1 MMLYVLIPHRAITYE
16 ECRMFVTF
24 AAAEQ
29 AIFGPAKW
37 YELNKGDPDWC
48 SLVAYEG
55 IDELRPVFL
64 YKVIASDRL
73 SREPYPI
80 ACP

>member
-1 MMLYVLIPHRAITYE
+1 MFYVLIPHRAMTYE
-16 ECRMFVTF
+16 DYRMFVTF

-29 AIFGPAKW
+29 AVFGPAKW

-48 SLVAYEG
+48 TLIAYEG

-64 YKVIASDRL
+64 YRIIASDRL
-73 SREPYPI
+73 AREPYPI
-80 ACP
+80 PSS